1 MQALLGFLIAVIIGM
16 TGAGGGSLVVTV
28 LVLLCGMPAAEAVGT
43 SMVFGT
49 IVKLLSAPT
58 YVVRRQY
65 DARALIKLLAG
76 GLPGVI
82 AGSLLLRGL
91 RTPGLQHA
99 VLAIVGGTISISAIA
114 SLRRLLGRGAPS
126 NTHRNRLHWLPWIAL
141 PIGLQVGFSSAGAGA
156 LAGVTLI
163 SLTPLD
169 PAVVVGTDLL
179 FGLCLSA
186 AGSGL
191 HLAFGNVDGRAAAQL
206 LAGGAAGAL
215 LGPWLAVRVP
225 VRTMRAALSI
235 VLSILGAEL
244 FWSGVASLLS

>member
-1 MQALLGFLIAVIIGM
+1 MQALIGFLIAVIIGM

-28 LVLLCGMPAAEAVGT
+28 LVLVCGMPAAEAVGT

-49 IVKLLSAPT
+49 IVKLLSAPA

-65 DARALIKLLAG
+65 NLRTLVRLLAG
-76 GLPGVI
+76 GLPGVV

-91 RTPGLQHA
+91 RTPELQHT
-99 VLAIVGGTISISAIA
+99 VLAIAGGTISISAVA
-114 SLRRLLGRGAPS
+114 SLLRRGPTSNAP
-126 NTHRNRLHWLPWIAL
+126 RNRPRWLTWIAL

-156 LAGVTLI
+156 LAGVTLM

-169 PAVVVGTDLL
+169 PAVLVGTDLL

-191 HLAFGNVDGRAAAQL
+191 HLAFGNVDGHAAAQL
-206 LAGGAAGAL
+206 LAGGVAGAL
-215 LGPWLAVRVP
+215 VGPWLAMRVP
-225 VRTMRAALSI
+225 VRTMRAALSSI
-235 VLSILGAEL
+235 LSILGAQL
-244 FWSGVASLLS
+244 FWSGIAALLS